1 MVSMNN
7 LKPFL
12 FLIPLTFLSCVNG
25 DIYSELA
32 RNIINLLSEPEDIAH
47 SKIESIPYAS
57 MQVRLGRSDNTLLI
71 LEEEKNGIL
80 KWTSS
85 NLIKIY
91 TKNGFIIR
99 LTGLDN
105 ELDQIEL
112 DKKHPILTGNFNK
125 NFKSYTSFYTFNKP
139 KLFRLPV
146 KTNFKFIRNEPVNI
160 LGEIVPAKLYEE
172 ISTDNLI
179 SWQFKNLYW
188 INNQNE
194 IIKSVQNFTPKNPE
208 IYLKL
213 TKKYKKPK

>member
-1 MVSMNN
+1 MNN

-125 NFKSYTSFYTFNKP
+125 NFKSYTSFYTFN
-139 KLFRLPV
+139 
-146 KTNFKFIRNEPVNI
+146 
-160 LGEIVPAKLYEE
+160 
-172 ISTDNLI
+172 TDNLI